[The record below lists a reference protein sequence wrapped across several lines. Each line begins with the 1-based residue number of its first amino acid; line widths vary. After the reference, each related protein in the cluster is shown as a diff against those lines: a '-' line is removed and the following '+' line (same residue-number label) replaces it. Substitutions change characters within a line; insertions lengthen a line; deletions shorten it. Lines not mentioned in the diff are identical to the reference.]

1 MSGLDKLKGIATGKR
16 APLIMGGLVA
26 VAGYLW
32 WTRRAPAEDTAA
44 GAIDPETGEWV
55 PGSAS
60 GSSGGTAAGTSSGV
74 DYTGV
79 TNPRVPPTIP
89 APPSTADP
97 AADPADPPPAAEP
110 ETNDQWVNRAIS
122 YLMARL
128 FTAEFAQ
135 TALVKAQFG
144 EPLSVAEMAAVGV
157 AFAGLGPPPNGF
169 PPLGA
174 APIPLPGVPLPPPP
188 VVVPPGVP
196 PVDPLPPVVLP
207 TIPNPGPID
216 PTPLPPVVVPP
227 VVVAPKAPVG
237 RFLALTQKFLGV
249 NMGTSLVLDKLARDA
264 GLPGVVASSRDRRV
278 VNRTAI
284 DKIWY
289 APQNAA
295 LRAKYRG
302 DWTKINAGDRVWVP
316 A

>member
-1 MSGLDKLKGIATGKR
+1 MSGLDKFKGLATGKR

-26 VAGYLW
+26 VVGYLW

-44 GAIDPETGEWV
+44 GAIDPSTGEWV
-55 PGSAS
+55 PGSAA
-60 GSSGGTAAGTSSGV
+60 GTAAGSSGTTSGV

-79 TNPRVPPTIP
+79 INPRVPPTIP
-89 APPSTADP
+89 APPSTTDP
-97 AADPADPPPAAEP
+97 AADPADPAPTAEP
-110 ETNDQWVNRAIS
+110 LTNDQWVNRAIS

-135 TALVKAQFG
+135 TALTKAQFG
-144 EPLSVAEMAAVGV
+144 EPLTVAEMAAVGV
-157 AFAGLGPPPNGF
+157 AFAGLGPPPDGF

-174 APIPLPGVPLPPPP
+174 APIPIPGVPVPPPP
-188 VVVPPGVP
+188 VVVPPGEP
-196 PVDPLPPVVLP
+196 PIDPIPLPP
-207 TIPNPGPID
+207 IPNPGPID
-216 PTPLPPVVVPP
+216 PIPLPPVVP
-227 VVVAPKAPVG
+227 PKAPVG
-237 RFLALTQKFLGV
+237 RFLALTQKFLGM

-264 GLPGVVASSRDRRV
+264 GLPGIVASSKDRRV

-295 LRAKYRG
+295 LRAKYGG